1 MFREPIMKAL
11 MESGVLFSEKHY
23 TTLRFDQSI
32 YIKYSLQHYMDEVKK
47 VSFYQIFFEVNL
59 HTIFAYL
66 DVNHG
71 QIQV

>member
-32 YIKYSLQHYMDEVKK
+32 YIKYSLQHYMDEVNK
-47 VSFYQIFFEVNL
+47 VSFYQIFLEVGF
-59 HTIFAYL
+59 HTFISRCQSWT
-66 DVNHG
+66 DTG
-71 QIQV
+71 